1 MLSIHVLARP
11 HLMAQVSS
19 LVASNPDWE
28 MGRRTNNLRELL
40 SWSSNARDV
49 LVLDDGILES
59 APGLL
64 DEVSRIPGLK
74 VTLGRLS
81 DAGAARRALAL
92 GAVSLIEETGLD
104 QELPRILAGFEEPEK
119 SPFEPCVIAVYSA
132 KGGVG
137 KSTIALNLA
146 WGLAL
151 HSEFP
156 VALVDGD
163 PLGDIGAMIQD
174 KPGASLADVVR
185 GLKSGLSEAKALQS
199 LHTIKGLSLT
209 VVPAASDPRQA
220 SQVQAEDLGRVL
232 DALTKTHAY
241 VVLDLATGLTDW
253 NLTAM
258 DRSDQI
264 LVLAAPE
271 RVTLGSIRRALDILA
286 RLYQDKL
293 AVLLN
298 RADSDTGMDVPE
310 VEALLDHR
318 VDQVLPS
325 GGSAPV
331 RAANRGRPLVLM
343 DPKNVLARA
352 LLDMSKETVATREGS
367 RRRPR
372 RWILS
377 RGG

>member
-1 MLSIHVLARP
+1 MLTIHVLARP

-19 LVASNPDWE
+19 LVSSNPDWE
-28 MGRRTNNLRELL
+28 MEIGRRTNNLRELL
-40 SWSSNARDV
+40 SWSGNSRDV
-49 LVLDDGILES
+49 LVLDDGILAS
-59 APGLL
+59 TPGLL
-64 DEVSRIPGLK
+64 DEVSRIPGFK
-74 VTLGRLS
+74 ITIGRLS
-81 DAGAARRALAL
+81 ESGSARRALAL
-92 GAVSLIEETGLD
+92 GALSVVEEASLE
-104 QELPRILAGFEEPEK
+104 QELPRILVGLQEPEK
-119 SPFEPCVIAVYSA
+119 SPFEPYVIAVYSA

-146 WGLAL
+146 WALAL

-220 SQVQAEDLGRVL
+220 DQVRAEDLGQFL
-232 DALTKTHAY
+232 GAITKTHAY
-241 VVLDLATGLTDW
+241 VVLDLATGLSDW

-271 RVTLGSIRRALDILA
+271 RVTLGSVKRALDILIH
-286 RLYQDKL
+286 LYREKL
-293 AVLLN
+293 AVILN
-298 RADSDTGMDVPE
+298 RADSDTGMDLPE
-310 VEALLDHR
+310 VEEVLGYSVHH
-318 VDQVLPS
+318 VLPS
-325 GGSAPV
+325 GGSAPA

-343 DPKNVLARA
+343 DPKNLLARA
-352 LLDMSKETVATREGS
+352 LLSLAQEMVAAREGS

-377 RGG
+377 R

>member
-19 LVASNPDWE
+19 LVASNPEWE

-40 SWSSNARDV
+40 SWSGQAQDV
-49 LVLDDGILES
+49 LILDDGILAS

-64 DEVSRIPGLK
+64 DEVARIPGLK

-81 DAGAARRALAL
+81 DAGSARRALAL
-92 GAVSLIEETGLD
+92 GAVSLVEEASLE
-104 QELPRILAGFEEPEK
+104 QELPRILSGFEEPEK
-119 SPFEPCVIAVYSA
+119 SPFDPCVIAVYSA

-146 WGLAL
+146 WSLAL

-174 KPGASLADVVR
+174 KPGASLSDVVR

-220 SQVQAEDLGRVL
+220 DQVRAEDLGQFL

-241 VVLDLATGLTDW
+241 IVLDLATGLTDW
-253 NLTAM
+253 NLTVM
-258 DRSDQI
+258 DRAHQVF
-264 LVLAAPE
+264 VLAAPE
-271 RVTLGSIRRALDILA
+271 RVTLGSVGRALDILT

-293 AVLLN
+293 AVVLN
-298 RADSDTGMDVPE
+298 RADSDTGMDMDQVQA
-310 VEALLDHR
+310 ALGYR
-318 VDQVLPS
+318 VHHVLPS

-331 RAANRGRPLVLM
+331 RAANRGRALVLM
-343 DPKNVLARA
+343 EPKNVLARA
-352 LLDMSKETVATREGS
+352 LLGLAQELVATREGS

-377 RGG
+377 R